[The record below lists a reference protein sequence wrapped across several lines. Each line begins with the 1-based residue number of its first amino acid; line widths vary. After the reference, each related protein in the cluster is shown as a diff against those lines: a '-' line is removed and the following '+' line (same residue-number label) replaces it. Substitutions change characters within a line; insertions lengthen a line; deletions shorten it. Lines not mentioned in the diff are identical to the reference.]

1 MIWAK
6 IDKQANHNIN
16 SEASLTETT
25 IQFASSEE
33 VKRWLEAQTSSTLTP
48 VHAQAKKLRDDMN
61 NSILAV
67 ADVSKQL
74 FDTSSKEIERRNM
87 KVYNRARAL
96 NKLAR
101 LFLDRLKKLN
111 PPEQV
116 TYDSL
121 SRYSVETQKV
131 MLVTDIDIKNWFPR
145 ISPFFIMDRRK
156 FSAIYERA
164 KQSYNALNDYVTKE
178 YVKTK
183 TLEEALLQ
191 VSELQNAE
199 KQLVVVGG
207 EKESIKNER
216 TPIEQEIAALEE
228 KITDLKCKGPIDK
241 LNMVNCEIESL
252 SNELKHE
259 LNHLQKPF
267 IKMQALATGGGG
279 GGITPDEL
287 NKINQYLNTPFDA
300 LVTEKAGYPALKEV
314 LEKLEGLM
322 TEDKLKLKPDKARKA
337 ADSVN
342 EILHKD
348 SLANLQIRS
357 VEMAT
362 NRDQLVA
369 SSKMD
374 EIKHNLAQF
383 QEQVDL
389 LRARKTSV
397 ETHETVKANT
407 CQETVEEITRLK
419 RNVERNIYSALG
431 KKIQIA

>member
-1 MIWAK
+1 LY
-6 IDKQANHNIN
+6 
-16 SEASLTETT
+16 SEAVLTETT
-25 IQFASSEE
+25 LQFQSSDE
-33 VKRWLEAQTSSTLTP
+33 VKRWLETQTSATLTP
-48 VHAQAKKLRDDMN
+48 VHAQAKKLRDEMN
-61 NSILAV
+61 SSIQAI
-67 ADVSKQL
+67 ADVSKML
-74 FDTSSKEIERRNM
+74 FDTSSKEIEKRNM

-116 TYDSL
+116 SYDSL
-121 SRYSVETQKV
+121 SRYIQETQKV

-156 FSAIYERA
+156 FLATYERA
-164 KQSYNALNDYVTKE
+164 KQSYTALNDYVIKE

-183 TLEEALLQ
+183 TLEEALQ
-191 VSELQNAE
+191 QINELQNVE
-199 KQLVVVGG
+199 NQLTALGN

-216 TPIEQEIAALEE
+216 TPIEQEIAVLEE
-228 KITDLKCKGPIDK
+228 KINDLKCKGPIDK

-252 SNELKHE
+252 SNELKHA
-259 LNHLQKPF
+259 LRHLQKPF

-287 NKINQYLNTPFDA
+287 NQINHYLEAPFDA
-300 LVTEKAGYPALKEV
+300 LVSEKSGYPMLKEV

-322 TEDKLKLKPDKARKA
+322 AEDKLKLKPDKARKA
-337 ADSVN
+337 TDSVI

-348 SLANLQIRS
+348 SLANLQLRCI
-357 VEMAT
+357 EMAT

-374 EIKHNLAQF
+374 EIKQNIAQF

-389 LRARKTSV
+389 LKARKTSV
-397 ETHETVKANT
+397 ETHETVKQNSYKEA
-407 CQETVEEITRLK
+407 EDKISSLK
-419 RNVERNIYSALG
+419 HTIEKNVHSSLN